1 MSRKFTPPTQNLSV
15 LAVGLSGATNLP
27 ARFDDNGAER
37 YEIVLPPVTL
47 DAVRERGD
55 DVFQAFYERN
65 ADDHEARDGQGIEL
79 FIQRLKEDEDLFEE
93 LVDEFRETDSY
104 EEWRDGFEPMM
115 NFYWPVTLAY
125 GVTAEKAAGLMDEFA
140 SVCTLV
146 KMEESD
152 DDEYGIALSGGGM
165 NLSDKLAVAYLC
177 CGSIPPARLL
187 RSLNGVIDRSYLDVV
202 GEALA
207 MAYKEAAD
215 WLRREAT
222 ILDTE
227 AAAVF
232 ARTKES
238 EPA

>member
-27 ARFDDNGAER
+27 ARFDDEGRER
-37 YEIVLPPVTL
+37 YEIILPPVTL
-47 DAVRERGD
+47 EAIRERGD
-55 DVFQAFYERN
+55 DVFTAFYEREQF
-65 ADDHEARDGQGIEL
+65 EAGETEVQ
-79 FIQRLKEDEDLFEE
+79 FIQRLAEEDDLFAE

-125 GVTAEKAAGLMDEFA
+125 GVSAEKAAALIDEFA
-140 SVCTLV
+140 AVCTLV

-177 CGSIPPARLL
+177 CGAIPPARLL
-187 RSLNGVIDRSYLDVV
+187 RNLKGVIDRSYLDVV
-202 GEALA
+202 GEALE
-207 MAYKEAAD
+207 MAYQEAAD

-232 ARTKES
+232 ERAKES